1 MRRMKKVLLGI
12 ASVLALAIVVV
23 LAVAATKPSTFRI
36 ERSAQVNAPAT
47 AVYANLEDFHRWK
60 AWSPWEGLD
69 PNLKRDYSGKE
80 RGEGAVYS
88 WQGNPD
94 VGSGRMTV
102 VEAKPDRQV
111 NIRLEF
117 FEPFAA
123 DNRTIFKL
131 EPSSGSTQ
139 VNWAMEGSNNFMGK
153 LMSVFMDMDSMVG
166 KDFERGLDNLKRVSE
181 SGEAAA
187 AR

>member
-12 ASVLALAIVVV
+12 VGVLALAIVVV
-23 LAVAATKPSTFRI
+23 LGVAATKPSTFRI
-36 ERSAQVNAPAT
+36 ERSAQVSAPAS

-69 PNLKRDYSGKE
+69 PKLNREYTGQE

-88 WQGNPD
+88 WRGNSD

-102 VEAKPDRQV
+102 VEAKPHQLV

-123 DNRTIFKL
+123 DNRTTFKL
-131 EPSSGSTQ
+131 EPAGNSSQ
-139 VNWAMEGSNNFMGK
+139 VNWAMEGHNNFMGK

-166 KDFERGLDNLKRVSE
+166 KDFERGLANLKRVSE